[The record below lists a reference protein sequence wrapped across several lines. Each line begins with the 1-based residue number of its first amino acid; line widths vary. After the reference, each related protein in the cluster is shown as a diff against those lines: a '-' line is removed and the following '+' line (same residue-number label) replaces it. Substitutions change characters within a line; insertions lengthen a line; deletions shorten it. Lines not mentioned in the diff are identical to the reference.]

1 VAARKGGSR
10 STRGILRRWLAGLAL
25 LSLGA
30 GVGVLLGAVLDGPRL
45 LVRRWTED
53 VQTLE
58 LSRSRPEA
66 PSLDE
71 FEALQTRADP
81 PRTPARAKDPAPAAP
96 PRATGRA
103 APARTDAG
111 ARPAVA
117 SAPEQQ
123 VPTPEE
129 LIAELRRRADDA
141 PKPAP
146 KPAPRRDVKPALEAV
161 ARPAAKPAQAEL
173 PIRPERRSG
182 AVVQVAAY
190 RELEAAQTLVRR
202 LRRAGY
208 DAYLSD
214 QRATG
219 PNKYRVRVQ
228 PPPGSPVKQLATT
241 LADRGY
247 GVWVTS
253 E

>member
-1 VAARKGGSR
+1 MAARRGGSR
-10 STRGILRRWLAGLAL
+10 SSRRWIAGLGL

-58 LSRSRPEA
+58 LSRPKPEA
-66 PSLDE
+66 ASLDE
-71 FEALQTRADP
+71 FEALQ
-81 PRTPARAKDPAPAAP
+81 ARAEPPKPAARASRPAPANPAP
-96 PRATGRA
+96 PTPPHGAGR
-103 APARTDAG
+103 

-117 SAPEQQ
+117 SAPGNE
-123 VPTPEE
+123 PSCAEE
-129 LIAELRRRADDA
+129 LIAELRRRAVEA
-141 PKPAP
+141 P
-146 KPAPRRDVKPALEAV
+146 E
-161 ARPAAKPAQAEL
+161 PAAKPPPPPPPKPAAEEPSVGREL
-173 PIRPERRSG
+173 RSG
-182 AVVQVAAY
+182 PVVQVAAY
-190 RELEAAQTLVRR
+190 REVEAAQTLVRR

-219 PNKYRVRVQ
+219 ANKYRVRVQ
-228 PPPGSPVKQLATT
+228 PPPGSPVNELAAT
-241 LADRGY
+241 LGDRGY
-247 GVWVTS
+247 GVWVTR